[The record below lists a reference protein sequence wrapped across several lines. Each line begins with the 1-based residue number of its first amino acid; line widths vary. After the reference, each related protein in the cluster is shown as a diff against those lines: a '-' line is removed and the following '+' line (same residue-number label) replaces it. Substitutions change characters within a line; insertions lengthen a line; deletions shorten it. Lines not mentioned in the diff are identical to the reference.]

1 MNTNIN
7 NKKFKLVPLRNQSMQ
22 AFACKRECDK
32 EASGDDEDGKG
43 WRKRGQRGAGDVEAF
58 GGRVGGE
65 KKIMTT
71 PRLIRFRFNDTQK
84 PMDVISDFVVII
96 NPHVYFFFSD
106 YFPFIP
112 WLHPFTFIRI
122 SSRFRHDSGMPPQS
136 QKKKCHTTDSSLMI
150 YVHMYIHMSIHW
162 QTLSVKNTFRVLFLF
177 FVSHV
182 VVHRECGM
190 KIGKRQRESVL
201 EKYKKKIY
209 KK

>member
-32 EASGDDEDGKG
+32 EASGDDGDGEG
-43 WRKRGQRGAGDVEAF
+43 GRKRGQREGLVMWRPL
-58 GGRVGGE
+58 GGGFGGE

-96 NPHVYFFFSD
+96 NPHVYCFLFFFLFFPD

-162 QTLSVKNTFRVLFLF
+162 QTLSIKNTFRVLFLF

-182 VVHRECGM
+182 LVHRECGM
-190 KIGKRQRESVL
+190 KIGKRQRKSVL
-201 EKYKKKIY
+201 EK
-209 KK
+209 